1 MEVLQIWVRN
11 LETKQEIRE
20 QIRKLRAGIGAD
32 EWHAATEVIA
42 GKVIAS
48 DYFREATDLFC
59 YMDFD
64 GEAGTEQIIDE
75 AWRLGKDIWLPRV
88 SGGEMDFYLV
98 ESEKELVRGTFGILE
113 PSGEGIKAPGNDGLV
128 IVPGIAFDCMRNR
141 IGYGKGFYDR
151 YLSAHPNLVKLGIA
165 LDIQLV
171 DRIPAEECD
180 CKMDMVFTEK
190 VVY

>member
-1 MEVLQIWVRN
+1 MRN

-42 GKVIAS
+42 GKVIAN

-165 LDIQLV
+165 FDIQLV

>member
-20 QIRKLRAGIGAD
+20 QLRKIRAGIGAD
-32 EWHAATEVIA
+32 EWHAATDAIA
-42 GKVIAS
+42 EKVIGS
-48 DYFREATDLFC
+48 DYFREATDIFC

-75 AWRLGKDIWLPRV
+75 AWRLGKDIWLPKV
-88 SGGEMDFYLV
+88 TDGEMDFYLV

-113 PSGEGIKAPGNDGLV
+113 PSGEGIKAPGEDGLV
-128 IVPGIAFDCMRNR
+128 IVPGIAFDRNHNR

-151 YLSAHPNLVKLGIA
+151 YLNAHPHLVKLGIA
-165 LDIQLV
+165 FDIQLV

-180 CKMDMVFTEK
+180 CRMDMVVTEK
-190 VVY
+190 IVY